1 MNEDLQMYSKPTSN
15 DFSDNLKN
23 TFHKA
28 IGQNWSTLTIL
39 GIKEIKVWLYASLIV
54 SVEI

>member
-1 MNEDLQMYSKPTSN
+1 MILEII
-15 DFSDNLKN
+15 LKN
-23 TFHKA
+23 TLHKA

-39 GIKEIKVWLYASLIV
+39 GIKETKVWLYASLIV